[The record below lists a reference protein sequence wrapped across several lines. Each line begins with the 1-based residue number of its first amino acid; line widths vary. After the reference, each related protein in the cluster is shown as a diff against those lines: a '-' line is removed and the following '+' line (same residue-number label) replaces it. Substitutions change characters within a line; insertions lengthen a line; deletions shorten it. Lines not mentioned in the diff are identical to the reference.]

1 MSYQLLG
8 SFVRMTDQLGT
19 DFYAADVESV
29 LMEHGLLPDKEAVPS
44 IIRGPAINAGDDSD

>member
-1 MSYQLLG
+1 MLG

-19 DFYAADVESV
+19 DFFAADVESI

-44 IIRGPAINAGDDSD
+44 IIRGPANDEDSDVE